1 MMTMDDRDGKIWMD
15 GQWVEW
21 RDAKVH
27 VLTHT
32 LHYGAGVFEGLRA
45 YHTDKGSAIFKL
57 EEHTNRLYRSAHI
70 LNMQIPFSKEE
81 INAAHRDAI
90 NHNNLDSAYI
100 RSMCFYGS
108 EGMGLRAD
116 NLKVHVMVAAWEWG
130 AYLGDESMEKGIR
143 IRTSSYTRNHVNSTM
158 CKAKANG
165 NYINSIL
172 ALQEALSAGYDEALL
187 LDHEGFV
194 AEGSGENL
202 FIVRDGVLYTP
213 ETTSALEGIT
223 RDTILTIAE
232 EQGLE
237 VRVKRISRDEVYVAD
252 EAFFTGSAAEVTPI
266 REYDDR
272 KIGDGTRGPI
282 TEKLQTLYFDYVHGR
297 RDDHAEWLALV
308 K

>member
-1 MMTMDDRDGKIWMD
+1 MDDRDGLIWMD
-15 GQWVEW
+15 GKWVAW
-21 RDAKVH
+21 REAKVH

-45 YHTDKGSAIFKL
+45 YHANQGTAIFRL
-57 EEHTNRLYRSAHI
+57 EEHTDRLFRSAQI
-70 LNMQIPFSKEE
+70 LRMNIPFSKQE
-81 INAAHRDAI
+81 INEAQRLAI
-90 NHNNLDSAYI
+90 GKNNLDSAYI
-100 RSMCFYGS
+100 RTMCFYGS

-187 LDHEGFV
+187 LDHEGYV

-202 FIVRDGVLYTP
+202 FIVRNGKLYTP

-223 RDTILTIAE
+223 RETIMTIAH

-237 VRVKRISRDEVYVAD
+237 VIEKRITRDEVYIAD

-272 KIGDGTRGPI
+272 MISSGTRGKI
-282 TEKLQTLYFDYVHGR
+282 TERLQTLYFDYVNGR
-297 RDDHAEWLALV
+297 REDHRDWLTYTA
-308 K
+308 